1 MHISKKKRINEK
13 PLFYILD
20 MAENTIKKIPIKAT
34 EILKFQKNEASL
46 FYRYKSINHI

>member
-34 EILKFQKNEASL
+34 EILKFQKTKL
-46 FYRYKSINHI
+46 PYFIVINQ